1 MRKFCFLTTL
11 LLGLALTG
19 CSGIETRPA
28 DTAEFTAGQYRY
40 FSWRS
45 EPLVNSARSNADI
58 YVLDPILRRQINAAL
73 AEKGYVLDAGRAQF
87 SVDYLLATGMRDGV
101 ESEAASNIKP
111 YATATPNRLPDG
123 ATVDNAHALGGV
135 KKTNK
140 IAVQF
145 NNSASK
151 EEVWHV
157 VITKII
163 ENENMTDTDRLERTV
178 GKAVRLGLRDLPK
191 AP

>member
-1 MRKFCFLTTL
+1 
-11 LLGLALTG
+11 
-19 CSGIETRPA
+19 
-28 DTAEFTAGQYRY
+28 
-40 FSWRS
+40 
-45 EPLVNSARSNADI
+45 
-58 YVLDPILRRQINAAL
+58 
-73 AEKGYVLDAGRAQF
+73 
-87 SVDYLLATGMRDGV
+87 
-101 ESEAASNIKP
+101 
-111 YATATPNRLPDG
+111 
-123 ATVDNAHALGGV
+123 VDNAHALGGV